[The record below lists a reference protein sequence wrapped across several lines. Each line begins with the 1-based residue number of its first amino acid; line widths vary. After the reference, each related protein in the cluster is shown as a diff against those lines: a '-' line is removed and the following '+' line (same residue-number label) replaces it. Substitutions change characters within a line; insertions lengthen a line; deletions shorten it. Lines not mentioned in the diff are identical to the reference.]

1 MAYMASFKPA
11 PTHEPTTDSLLKY
24 STTNDTMVMPVHST
38 MARVE
43 PNLSLVA
50 PARGLKTMSQRL
62 AEDTISPPTTAPSPT
77 TSA

>member
-1 MAYMASFKPA
+1 
-11 PTHEPTTDSLLKY
+11 
-24 STTNDTMVMPVHST
+24 MVMPVHST